1 MDVRGR
7 TQHRAVRV
15 HVSRAPRQLER
26 RRVYRAR
33 LEDGVLEGDQ
43 WGEERRRRVWAIYG
57 RGVQELFGAVGVEG
71 HVSERRRSGEE
82 AEEGGEEDCERD
94 HVEEGVEETKVVILS
109 GDVDPQPHLAPLPLP
124 R

>member
-1 MDVRGR
+1 M
-7 TQHRAVRV
+7 
-15 HVSRAPRQLER
+15 
-26 RRVYRAR
+26 
-33 LEDGVLEGDQ
+33 
-43 WGEERRRRVWAIYG
+43 WAIYG